1 MLLPPT
7 GAGAAQLAGAWTH
20 QSLTESLV
28 FFFLHVQGLKMGRI
42 QPISARQTLFHL
54 VCAFTRVLFS
64 FLTLS
69 SRSIRCFSSDTRMLS
84 LQDTSHQIS
93 EEPETWSKHHLLL
106 ESPLINSQRSFIRN
120 WSWYL
125 SNSEVSSA
133 LIETCVALSLWSFT
147 IQFGACFTV
156 FLYALYVSFYFQYS
170 IQKFGVQAEKRQN
183 TDFYPIFGA
192 AFSLLNY
199 NWKP

>member
-7 GAGAAQLAGAWTH
+7 GAGAAQLAWAWTH

-42 QPISARQTLFHL
+42 QPISAQQTLFHL
-54 VCAFTRVLFS
+54 ICAFTQVLFS
-64 FLTLS
+64 S
-69 SRSIRCFSSDTRMLS
+69 SPFQVEVSVVSPPTPGCCHCKTRHIRSLKSLKPDQNTICSSSHLS
-84 LQDTSHQIS
+84 LIVKGHLYGTDPDTFQTLKS
-93 EEPETWSKHHLLL
+93 LLL
-106 ESPLINSQRSFIRN
+106 
-120 WSWYL
+120 
-125 SNSEVSSA
+125 
-133 LIETCVALSLWSFT
+133 SLRRVWLW
-147 IQFGACFTV
+147 ACGLLPFPQ

-199 NWKP
+199 NWEH